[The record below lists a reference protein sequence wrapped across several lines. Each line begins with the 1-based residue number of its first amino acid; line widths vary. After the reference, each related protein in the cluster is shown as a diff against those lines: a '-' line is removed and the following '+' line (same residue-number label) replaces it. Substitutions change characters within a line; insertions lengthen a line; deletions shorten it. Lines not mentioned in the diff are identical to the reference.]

1 MPTGL
6 VLRAAAFRSALA
18 AMRSVIVIDNA
29 SNAAQVESLLPG
41 SSEAVVLI
49 TSWAPIAELPAI
61 RTMPLH
67 PLDNYDAL
75 AMLQAV
81 TRREINEA
89 DLPTVRDV
97 ARLVGNLPLALR
109 IAGGLLKARPH
120 WSWGD
125 LLRRL
130 GDQSEAS
137 RLDKLKS
144 GPLEVR
150 ATFGLAYSEL
160 DPATARGYRLLGM
173 APASAMSS
181 ELAQLLVSANPDEG
195 EDVFD
200 QLISRELLRPETSS
214 TVRMHALLWLNARE
228 LVNSSE
234 DSPVRQ
240 AAIDRMIGWS
250 LHRLETHYLP
260 RLRQTLNLLPSFN
273 ASDGSSLALSE
284 VYVDSGVIDEDAPG
298 SMVRLAD
305 VFPARRRLVLV
316 APGGTGKTTLANHL
330 CDAAAALRAE
340 GGSGPLPLMVLVRD
354 LRPEDQAGGLE
365 PVIVRLLR
373 HRYEVD
379 LAPEALQVALQ
390 QGLVFLVLDGL
401 DELVDPSMRSDVLG
415 AIARFSQVYP
425 RAPMLITT
433 RPYPAVRRDLP
444 EFAAAHIVP
453 WTQEM
458 VRQYLANLTYSQMG
472 PFDDQYIEGL
482 RNWVASH
489 SALGVM
495 TTPLGLQMLASVFYR
510 ADDIPRSFTFLVQN
524 IVVTVIS
531 RELARGTLYLAD
543 YELLGLLELIAFAMQ
558 SSSYIRTIIDQN
570 AILTIV
576 KQSDYYKK
584 ERPDSQLIRDLT
596 SRSLLFQETGITQD
610 GDSLFAFAHTAFREY
625 FAASYLA
632 KMSPQNFVETIAEH
646 LSDASWEAVALSALE
661 LSQRQ
666 QGERFLDDIVRSA
679 GQRGDPQLTNALRS
693 WSQRVSGA

>member
-1 MPTGL
+1 
-6 VLRAAAFRSALA
+6 
-18 AMRSVIVIDNA
+18 
-29 SNAAQVESLLPG
+29 
-41 SSEAVVLI
+41 
-49 TSWAPIAELPAI
+49 
-61 RTMPLH
+61 
-67 PLDNYDAL
+67 
-75 AMLQAV
+75 
-81 TRREINEA
+81 
-89 DLPTVRDV
+89 
-97 ARLVGNLPLALR
+97 
-109 IAGGLLKARPH
+109 
-120 WSWGD
+120 
-125 LLRRL
+125 
-130 GDQSEAS
+130 
-137 RLDKLKS
+137 
-144 GPLEVR
+144 
-150 ATFGLAYSEL
+150 
-160 DPATARGYRLLGM
+160 
-173 APASAMSS
+173 
-181 ELAQLLVSANPDEG
+181 
-195 EDVFD
+195 
-200 QLISRELLRPETSS
+200 
-214 TVRMHALLWLNARE
+214 
-228 LVNSSE
+228 
-234 DSPVRQ
+234 
-240 AAIDRMIGWS
+240 
-250 LHRLETHYLP
+250 
-260 RLRQTLNLLPSFN
+260 
-273 ASDGSSLALSE
+273 
-284 VYVDSGVIDEDAPG
+284 
-298 SMVRLAD
+298 
-305 VFPARRRLVLV
+305 
-316 APGGTGKTTLANHL
+316 
-330 CDAAAALRAE
+330 
-340 GGSGPLPLMVLVRD
+340 
-354 LRPEDQAGGLE
+354 
-365 PVIVRLLR
+365 
-373 HRYEVD
+373 
-379 LAPEALQVALQ
+379 
-390 QGLVFLVLDGL
+390 
-401 DELVDPSMRSDVLG
+401 
-415 AIARFSQVYP
+415 
-425 RAPMLITT
+425 
-433 RPYPAVRRDLP
+433 
-444 EFAAAHIVP
+444 
-453 WTQEM
+453 
-458 VRQYLANLTYSQMG
+458 MG